1 MLRLALWF
9 LAIFVP
15 LQIVLGDMH
24 GLNTLEHQP
33 AKLAAIEG
41 LWDGGRGVPASIIG
55 WPDQTAERNLAEI
68 AIPRVGSLYLT
79 HSWDG
84 EVKGLKDFPP
94 DQRAPVAIVY
104 FAFRIMV
111 GIGLLML
118 AVVAA
123 GFVLMARGRLDQ
135 TRWYLRLC
143 QFTTCLGFIA
153 VIAGWTTTEVGRQPW
168 TIYGLMRTA
177 DLVSPSL
184 TGSNVLISL
193 LLYVAVYL
201 VIYPVGLSLM
211 LRFVWRGPVPIDEAA
226 PIGGGRPKSADRSA
240 GVSDTGE
247 RNMTPTLNLVPIWT
261 TILAVG
267 VFLYVALD
275 GFDLG
280 VGMLYNFAPD
290 RRARDFVMN
299 SIAPIW
305 DGNETWLIL
314 GSVGLLAAF
323 PVAFA
328 IIIPA
333 VYFPILL
340 MLLALIFR
348 GLAFEF
354 RYRDA
359 EHRTF
364 WDHGFAAG
372 SALAAFA
379 QGVVLGAFIQGF
391 QVEGRQFVGGSFDC
405 FTPFSIFTGVALM
418 FGYALLGAGWL
429 IIKTEGDL
437 QDWARALGRR
447 CLIGVTLAVAIVS
460 LWTPFIDAHIA
471 ARWFTWP
478 NIAIARA
485 GAADN
490 GRPGLVRVAVAQ
502 RQIGIRSV
510 PCRLGLVRHVL
521 SRHRHQLVADDRA
534 ADILR
539 FEQAAASQ
547 STQAFLLIGTL
558 VLLPVILLYTAWSY
572 WVFRGKV
579 RSDIG
584 YH

>member
-1 MLRLALWF
+1 
-9 LAIFVP
+9 
-15 LQIVLGDMH
+15 
-24 GLNTLEHQP
+24 
-33 AKLAAIEG
+33 
-41 LWDGGRGVPASIIG
+41 
-55 WPDQTAERNLAEI
+55 
-68 AIPRVGSLYLT
+68 
-79 HSWDG
+79 
-84 EVKGLKDFPP
+84 
-94 DQRAPVAIVY
+94 
-104 FAFRIMV
+104 
-111 GIGLLML
+111 
-118 AVVAA
+118 
-123 GFVLMARGRLDQ
+123 
-135 TRWYLRLC
+135 
-143 QFTTCLGFIA
+143 
-153 VIAGWTTTEVGRQPW
+153 
-168 TIYGLMRTA
+168 
-177 DLVSPSL
+177 
-184 TGSNVLISL
+184 
-193 LLYVAVYL
+193 
-201 VIYPVGLSLM
+201 
-211 LRFVWRGPVPIDEAA
+211 
-226 PIGGGRPKSADRSA
+226 
-240 GVSDTGE
+240 
-247 RNMTPTLNLVPIWT
+247 MTPTLNLVPIWT

-290 RRARDFVMN
+290 RRARESVMN

-348 GLAFEF
+348 GVAFEF

-405 FTPFSIFTGVALM
+405 FTPFSIFTGAALM
-418 FGYALLGAGWL
+418 SGYALLGSGWL
-429 IIKTEGDL
+429 IVKTEGDL

-447 CLIGVTLAVAIVS
+447 CLVGVTLAIAIVS

-478 NIAIARA
+478 NIAILAPVPLITA
-485 GAADN
+485 
-490 GRPGLVRVAVAQ
+490 GLVWYEW
-502 RQIGIRSV
+502 RSLNDRSEYA
-510 PCRLGLVRHVL
+510 PFLAALGLFVMSYLGIAISLWPMIVPGHFT
-521 SRHRHQLVADDRA
+521 
-534 ADILR
+534 

-558 VLLPVILLYTAWSY
+558 VLLPIILVYTAWSY

>member
-1 MLRLALWF
+1 
-9 LAIFVP
+9 
-15 LQIVLGDMH
+15 
-24 GLNTLEHQP
+24 
-33 AKLAAIEG
+33 
-41 LWDGGRGVPASIIG
+41 
-55 WPDQTAERNLAEI
+55 
-68 AIPRVGSLYLT
+68 
-79 HSWDG
+79 
-84 EVKGLKDFPP
+84 
-94 DQRAPVAIVY
+94 
-104 FAFRIMV
+104 
-111 GIGLLML
+111 
-118 AVVAA
+118 
-123 GFVLMARGRLDQ
+123 
-135 TRWYLRLC
+135 
-143 QFTTCLGFIA
+143 
-153 VIAGWTTTEVGRQPW
+153 
-168 TIYGLMRTA
+168 
-177 DLVSPSL
+177 
-184 TGSNVLISL
+184 
-193 LLYVAVYL
+193 
-201 VIYPVGLSLM
+201 
-211 LRFVWRGPVPIDEAA
+211 
-226 PIGGGRPKSADRSA
+226 
-240 GVSDTGE
+240 
-247 RNMTPTLNLVPIWT
+247 MTPALDLVPIWT
-261 TILAVG
+261 AILAVG

-280 VGMLYNFAPD
+280 VGMLYSFAPD
-290 RRARDFVMN
+290 RRARDLVMN

-305 DGNETWLIL
+305 DGNETWLVL

-333 VYFPILL
+333 VYFPVLL

-391 QVEGRQFVGGSFDC
+391 QVEGRQFVGGSCDC
-405 FTPFSIFTGVALM
+405 FTPFSIFTGIALM
-418 FGYALLGAGWL
+418 SGYALLGAGWL
-429 IIKTEGDL
+429 IVKTEGDL

-447 CLIGVTLAVAIVS
+447 CLVAVTLAIAIVS

-478 NIAIARA
+478 NIAILAPVPLITA
-485 GAADN
+485 
-490 GRPGLVRVAVAQ
+490 GLVWYEW
-502 RQIGIRSV
+502 RSLNDRSEYA
-510 PCRLGLVRHVL
+510 PFLAALGLFVMSYLGIAISLWPMIVPGHFTL
-521 SRHRHQLVADDRA
+521 
-534 ADILR
+534 
-539 FEQAAASQ
+539 EQAAASQ

-558 VLLPVILLYTAWSY
+558 VLLPIILVYTAWSY